1 MFENGRSFFSGIV
14 IGWDRGEVK
23 YCFHIW
29 CLRDWKDV
37 GNIAESTVS
46 RKANS
51 HGRQWQLREK
61 ALDAEKIYFIGQP
74 LCVIEPITARGGVAL
89 PHSKPKT
96 MSAFA
101 AVQVQVAGV
110 VAARAPAKVSAVSRA
125 RYPRDPRPTR
135 KPCLDRFLRPFA
147 PADHRAPRT
156 LTLIVEQAT
165 RRGSSVVVRA
175 APKPGVDGVPYT
187 ASNTFIVPDGD
198 AAIVQRFQ
206 EEMAARQALMKTL
219 PGFTSCK
226 LTAGSGNEFTFEQ
239 EWTTKQAYEDYMNH
253 PQRRK
258 SHLAAGIYQYMPKD
272 KWSVPENFT
281 PILPRK

>member
-1 MFENGRSFFSGIV
+1 
-14 IGWDRGEVK
+14 
-23 YCFHIW
+23 
-29 CLRDWKDV
+29 
-37 GNIAESTVS
+37 
-46 RKANS
+46 
-51 HGRQWQLREK
+51 
-61 ALDAEKIYFIGQP
+61 
-74 LCVIEPITARGGVAL
+74 
-89 PHSKPKT
+89 
-96 MSAFA
+96 
-101 AVQVQVAGV
+101 
-110 VAARAPAKVSAVSRA
+110 
-125 RYPRDPRPTR
+125 
-135 KPCLDRFLRPFA
+135 
-147 PADHRAPRT
+147 
-156 LTLIVEQAT
+156 
-165 RRGSSVVVRA
+165 VVRA
-175 APKPGVDGVPYT
+175 APKPGVDGRPYT